1 MDMSFT
7 PSAEKFIRRML
18 RLSGG
23 TGGFRLVVSAGGC
36 SSLSAQ
42 FDIAGAPHT
51 GDAVVNRGDYKL
63 FLPESSLKLLEGV
76 VIDFMETPTSS
87 GFLFH
92 DPKAS
97 NCQCVSDGGSK
108 PAGGLHQLR
117 EL

>member
-18 RLSGG
+18 RFGG
-23 TGGFRLVVSAGGC
+23 STGGFRLVVSAGGC
-36 SSLSAQ
+36 SGLSAQ

-51 GDAVVNRGDYKL
+51 GDAVIDRGDYKV
-63 FLPESSLKLLEGV
+63 FLPEPSLKLLEGV

-97 NCQCVSDGGSK
+97 NCQCASDGAPK
-108 PAGGLHQLR
+108 AAGGMHQLR